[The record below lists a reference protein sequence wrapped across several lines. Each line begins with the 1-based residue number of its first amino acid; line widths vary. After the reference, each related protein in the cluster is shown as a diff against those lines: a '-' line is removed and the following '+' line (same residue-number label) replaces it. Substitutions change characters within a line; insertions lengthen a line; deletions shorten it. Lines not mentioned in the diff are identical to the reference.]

1 MFAKKP
7 LDRLVAEANDNVH
20 GLRKVLGPLNLMSL
34 GVGAI
39 IGAGIFVVTGRAA
52 ALYAGPA
59 IVLSFVFS
67 AVACGLAGLCY
78 AELASMIQI
87 AGSAYSY
94 AYATLGEFFAWIIGW
109 DLILEYLFGA
119 AAVATGWSGYVVS
132 FLRDCG
138 VAIPAQFTAAT
149 GTPMVLKGGS
159 WIEAA
164 GALASDASL
173 PHMTAVM
180 NLPAAIVIAV
190 VATLLVIG
198 IRASAR
204 FNNVIVAA
212 KVGVIL
218 LFIGAGYFFIRRANW
233 QPFLPPNTGAFGQF
247 GWSGVLRG
255 AGVIFF
261 AYIGFDAVS
270 TTAQEARNARKHMP
284 IGILGSLA
292 ICTVLY
298 VLVSLV
304 MTGMVKY
311 DQLNV
316 DAPIAV
322 AVGAAGRDLLW
333 LQGVVKFGAIAG
345 LTSVILVLV
354 LGQSRIFYTMASD
367 GLLPS
372 PFARLHPR
380 FKTPHVTTIVTGAT
394 AMAVAATV
402 PGDDLVLMVSIGTLL
417 AFTIVCAGVLVLRYT
432 NPRFPRAFR
441 TPWVPVVP
449 VLGAGLC
456 LAQMIPLPRQT
467 WLRLVIWMAVGL
479 VIYFA
484 FGRYHSRLYLEK
496 RGAGKTPN
504 EPNDR

>member
-1 MFAKKP
+1 MFSKKP
-7 LDRLVAEANDNVH
+7 LDRLVADAEGVH
-20 GLRKVLGPLNLMSL
+20 GLRKVLGPLNLVSL

-52 ALYAGPA
+52 AMYAGPA

-78 AELASMIQI
+78 AELASMIPI
-87 AGSAYSY
+87 SGSAYSY

-132 FLRDCG
+132 FLRDYG
-138 VAIPAQFTAAT
+138 VVIPAQFTAAT
-149 GTPMVLKGGS
+149 GTLLAFKGGA
-159 WIEAA
+159 WVAVTPELAA
-164 GALASDASL
+164 QGWAAKGI
-173 PHMTAVM
+173 PHIWAVM
-180 NLPAAIVIAV
+180 NLPAALVIAV
-190 VATLLVIG
+190 IATLLVIG

-218 LFIGAGYFFIRRANW
+218 LFVGVGYFFIRQANW
-233 QPFLPPNTGAFGQF
+233 EPFLPPNTGAFGQF
-247 GWSGVLRG
+247 GFSGILRG

-270 TTAQEARNARKHMP
+270 TTAQEARDPRKHMP
-284 IGILGSLA
+284 VGILGSLA

-322 AVGAAGRDLLW
+322 AVSAAGPQLLW
-333 LQGVVKFGAIAG
+333 LQDVVKFGAIAG

-372 PFARLHPR
+372 PFARLHSR
-380 FKTPHVTTIVTGAT
+380 FKTPHVTTLVTGGV
-394 AMAVAATV
+394 AMIVAATV

-417 AFTIVCAGVLVLRYT
+417 AFVIVSVGVLVLRRT
-432 NPRFPRAFR
+432 NPQFPRAFR
-441 TPWVPVVP
+441 APWVPVVP
-449 VLGAGLC
+449 ILGAALC
-456 LAQMIPLPRQT
+456 LVQMAYLPGQT
-467 WLRLVIWMAVGL
+467 WLRLVIWMAIGF
-479 VIYFA
+479 VIYFT
-484 FGRYHSRLYLEK
+484 FGRRHSRLRQENRAAQSK
-496 RGAGKTPN
+496 Q
-504 EPNDR
+504 